1 MYPRLYPRFTF
12 ATPVCPSA
20 SRQQALLNRT
30 LAPAMLV
37 HPTRSAQRSRRP
49 DKTKTLPG
57 LAKVAVATALT
68 TQASATKPTGTPSTA
83 DINNAINDV
92 SECSIFVVQ
101 LSYKEIQGAARRLI
115 TQPFNVAERIFSY
128 KKKQYLGVG

>member
-1 MYPRLYPRFTF
+1 MAFLRTELLQVKWNNTISTLRE
-12 ATPVCPSA
+12 
-20 SRQQALLNRT
+20 AL
-30 LAPAMLV
+30 AGA
-37 HPTRSAQRSRRP
+37 